1 MAARVHEIGRYE
13 SCAAAH
19 SILLIHG
26 AVSLGEESST
36 FGRMAVPSSWWSSP
50 SFTLEKDVSGS

>member
-36 FGRMAVPSSWWSSP
+36 FGRMAVPSSW
-50 SFTLEKDVSGS
+50 